1 MTNFHVASS
10 LVCLRA
16 FSTIKCLIVKA
27 GMFSIL
33 LFPSLSVA
41 QYDMNPGNF
50 GVMTNF
56 HVASSL
62 PSKAQIPHPDREA
75 FGKTWQPTKKS
86 EQSKGKHIGSPTIS
100 FMINILDLNV
110 VFGPKAN
117 SSAIPKSMIALQVI
131 LLNCKDLPDTDD
143 TWLGLFESS
152 PDPHIRVSLSTND
165 KTQTSST
172 HTIWQQNDPEF
183 NNSVTFQV
191 GKAELKDGSLS
202 LDVLDW
208 DFTCY
213 RKIGNIQVNLDDTRG
228 ATSLPLKME
237 TNLPCS

>member
-16 FSTIKCLIVKA
+16 LSTIKCLIVKA

-143 TWLGLFESS
+143 TWLGLFDSL
-152 PDPHIRVSLSTND
+152 PDPHIRVNKKVVDFLNVTLSLLDGTHRDYTKPGQVSLSTND
-165 KTQTSST
+165 KTQTS
-172 HTIWQQNDPEF
+172 
-183 NNSVTFQV
+183 
-191 GKAELKDGSLS
+191 
-202 LDVLDW
+202 
-208 DFTCY
+208 
-213 RKIGNIQVNLDDTRG
+213 
-228 ATSLPLKME
+228 
-237 TNLPCS
+237 